1 MVFEEVFAYAF
12 RLLDS
17 RLSRQC
23 VSGGASGSAVR
34 ARAFYVRVRVTDV

>member
-17 RLSRQC
+17 RL
-23 VSGGASGSAVR
+23 SGGASGSAVR